1 MLWFLCAEC
10 KVIWD
15 ELGESD
21 SQKDAMVLEIEQ
33 MCLELYKKKVDE
45 AKLYRAQ
52 LQHEIADYE
61 VEIADICTAIG
72 EQPLHVSL
80 VGILELSL

>member
-1 MLWFLCAEC
+1 LCVEC

-21 SQKDAMVLEIEQ
+21 SQKDAMLLEIEQ
-33 MCLELYKKKVDE
+33 MCLDLYKKKVDE

-61 VEIADICTAIG
+61 EEIAGICAAIG
-72 EQPLHVSL
+72 KQSPLVSF
-80 VGILELSL
+80 VCILELSL